1 MSPASRV
8 RPGRTGFTLIELIA
22 VLVLVGLISATAMLR
37 FSSSTR
43 RATFE
48 WSLDRV
54 VAADQVMRTH
64 ATSTGQAGRLRFE
77 IGRGRL
83 ERIVGPK
90 AVIFS
95 VVDLGERQRITRFL
109 AAQRHVETGTVEVP
123 YDPEGHSETFALE
136 IEGPADQSAWILFAG
151 LTGQTR
157 RFGDRRDVE
166 RILELIRPAGPDAG

>member
-1 MSPASRV
+1 MSPASHV
-8 RPGRTGFTLIELIA
+8 RPGRTGFTLIELMA

-37 FSSSTR
+37 YSSSTR

-54 VAADQVMRTH
+54 VVADQVMRTH
-64 ATSTGQAGRLRFE
+64 AMSTGQAGHLRFE
-77 IGRGRL
+77 IGGRRL
-83 ERIVGPK
+83 ERLVGPK
-90 AVIFS
+90 SASVS
-95 VVDLGERQRITRFL
+95 VVDLGERQGITRFL